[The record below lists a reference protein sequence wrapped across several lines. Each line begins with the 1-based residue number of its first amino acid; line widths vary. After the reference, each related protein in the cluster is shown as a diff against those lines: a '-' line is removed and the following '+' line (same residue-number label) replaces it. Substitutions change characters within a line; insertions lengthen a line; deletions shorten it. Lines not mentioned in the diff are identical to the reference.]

1 MAEMNTEK
9 NSQSTGMPDNQA
21 ARGGKRETEMKQGQ
35 CLVMVRTFDPINS
48 DTKN

>member
-1 MAEMNTEK
+1 MAEMSTEK

-21 ARGGKRETEMKQGQ
+21 ARGGKHETEMKKGQ
-35 CLVMVRTFDPINS
+35 CLAMVGPFDAINS